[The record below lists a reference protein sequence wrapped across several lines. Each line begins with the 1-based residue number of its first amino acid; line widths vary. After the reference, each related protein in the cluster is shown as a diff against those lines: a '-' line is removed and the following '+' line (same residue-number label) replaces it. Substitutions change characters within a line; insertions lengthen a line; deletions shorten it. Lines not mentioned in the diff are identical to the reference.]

1 MALPFYALLCPSL
14 ASTLPHA
21 TDENSNPANSLNLRG
36 EAYGMPAFPAQSG
49 HTHTPSKQVRKKGH
63 PVGDLYNLARP
74 AGLEPATFGLGIRRS
89 IRMSYGRVMRYFT
102 ERNAQGLT
110 TMANQ
115 APSGL
120 TASLEM
126 LSSPYSCL
134 LYTSPSPRDRT
145 RSRMPSSA

>member
-1 MALPFYALLCPSL
+1 
-14 ASTLPHA
+14 
-21 TDENSNPANSLNLRG
+21 
-36 EAYGMPAFPAQSG
+36 MPAFPVRSG
-49 HTHTPSKQVRKKGH
+49 HTHVPSKQVRKKGN

-126 LSSPYSCL
+126 LFSPYSFKSISNPHCEF
-134 LYTSPSPRDRT
+134 
-145 RSRMPSSA
+145 